1 MPDPAGD
8 LDDAAD
14 QFAQARRR
22 LFGIAY
28 RMLGTVADA
37 EDVLQEVWIRWQ
49 TTDRRDV
56 REPAALLATITTRL
70 SINVLQ
76 SARVRRET
84 YIGPWLP
91 EPVNT
96 EADPTLG
103 AERAEALEY
112 AVLLLMEKLTPSERA
127 AYVLREALDYPYER
141 IAEVLQSTPAAARQL
156 VSRARKHLASER
168 QARVASADH
177 RRLLEAFLDAAQHG
191 DTERLEQLFTADVAS
206 FSDGNGIRSAARIP
220 VFGVG
225 RVAKF
230 VAAFAGHFW
239 RGKGIE
245 WVEVNGAPAVALSE
259 DGVITTVLAL
269 TASSDGIRTLLW
281 IMSPDK
287 LRHVT
292 IGEE

>member
-1 MPDPAGD
+1 MKN
-8 LDDAAD
+8 
-14 QFAQARRR
+14 
-22 LFGIAY
+22 LFVGVRVEFSGPEAHLTGHDH
-28 RMLGTVADA
+28 RVA
-37 EDVLQEVWIRWQ
+37 
-49 TTDRRDV
+49 
-56 REPAALLATITTRL
+56 
-70 SINVLQ
+70 
-76 SARVRRET
+76 
-84 YIGPWLP
+84 
-91 EPVNT
+91 
-96 EADPTLG
+96 
-103 AERAEALEY
+103 AERFGDH
-112 AVLLLMEKLTPSERA
+112 VEK
-127 AYVLREALDYPYER
+127 
-141 IAEVLQSTPAAARQL
+141 
-156 VSRARKHLASER
+156 RKE
-168 QARVASADH
+168 
-177 RRLLEAFLDAAQHG
+177 HG

-259 DGVITTVLAL
+259 DGVITTVLTL

-292 IGEE
+292 IGGE